1 MTVTPFPDL
10 AGDEPVVADG
20 PRLIGARCGACGTA
34 WFPRRPVCPSCA
46 APEPERLLLGPA
58 GTLYSWST
66 VHVSSSRPV
75 PYTLGY
81 VDLPAGVRV
90 LATIRGTGLTPGG
103 PVRLAVGPAGTAG
116 TPGPA
121 ASPVTAAPHWWFEPE
136 GDPS

>member
-90 LATIRGTGLTPGG
+90 LTTIKTTQPLEPNAQCVLRTD
-103 PVRLAVGPAGTAG
+103 
-116 TPGPA
+116 
-121 ASPVTAAPHWWFEPE
+121 HDEWWFEPE
-136 GDPS
+136 TDPVVTGDTA

>member
-10 AGDEPVVADG
+10 AGDEPVVAAGADGAAG

-34 WFPRRPVCPSCA
+34 WFPRRPICPSCA
-46 APEPERLLLGPA
+46 APEPERLLLGPS

-81 VDLPAGVRV
+81 VDLDEGVRV
-90 LATIRGTGLTPGG
+90 LATITTDKPLEPDAPCVLRTAPGS
-103 PVRLAVGPAGTAG
+103 
-116 TPGPA
+116 PGE
-121 ASPVTAAPHWWFEPE
+121 WWFEPE
-136 GDPS
+136 GGES